1 MPKKQNS
8 AAPAPRKKAKRA
20 RKKTQAA
27 SNPPA
32 DQSAPAGAAA
42 GSASAAGAKAAPHPR
57 VRIGDAM
64 RTTGLDEFKVA
75 ATFANVVDKLSGKT
89 AGDGGVQKLLVDVLK
104 ECSRHLDAP
113 SSDRDAK
120 DFTGP
125 ITLIHCV
132 PRPDRS
138 PNARPPIEAEP
149 AGTVLD
155 VKSFLPLPKE
165 AP

>member
-8 AAPAPRKKAKRA
+8 AAPAPRKKAKRV

-32 DQSAPAGAAA
+32 DQSASAGAAA

-138 PNARPPIEAEP
+138 PNRRPPIEAEP